1 MRNKEVYTQILKLTS
16 EKEWMD
22 CPKTVKKVQD
32 LGELVIDGSS
42 TRIDYK
48 KVNGIAVFDEEKQ
61 QLRRYSTIQ
70 ECIKYE
76 QLSRASISRRIR
88 RKCPSLDGRTFSI
101 F

>member
-1 MRNKEVYTQILKLTS
+1 VYTQILKLTS
-16 EKEWMD
+16 DKEWMD

-42 TRIDYK
+42 VRIDFK
-48 KVNGIAVFDEEKQ
+48 KVNGISVFDEEKQ

-70 ECIKYE
+70 ECIKCE

-88 RKCPSLDGRTFSI
+88 KKCQSLDGRTFTI
-101 F
+101 Y